1 MLPLVLSVAFVATP
15 PAPTPLEVPAALR
28 AITAPPEPSGLAW
41 SPALQRY
48 LVVVDDT
55 GLESLGNRHAPLV
68 LALSA
73 EGRFDEAPVP
83 IRGIGE
89 LNDAESIC
97 PGPSGTFFLVTS
109 HSANKKGKTPP
120 ARRQLLHLALDGRAL
135 KVLGK
140 LDLTR
145 DVEGPGLLGTAGI
158 AGPLD
163 MEAVGFHDGRLL
175 LGLKSPL
182 SASGAATLL
191 AIDRPLEAL
200 KRGRVLASELRVAL
214 QPRLCVE
221 TKAGPVCQ
229 GITDVSFLA
238 DGSLVLAANAPKAGP
253 ADGGGAL
260 WMLKTPFGPKPAAP
274 ELLRRFEGLKP
285 EGLAPAP
292 DGRGL
297 RVLFDRGAE
306 APTWA
311 LVP

>member
-1 MLPLVLSVAFVATP
+1 MLPLVLAVALAAS
-15 PAPTPLEVPAALR
+15 PARPTPLEVPAALG

-41 SPALQRY
+41 SPALTHY

-55 GLESLGNRHAPLV
+55 GLEALGNRHAPLV

-73 EGRFDEAPVP
+73 AGRFDDAPVP
-83 IRGIGE
+83 IRGIEE

-97 PGPSGTFFLVTS
+97 PGPEGTFFLVTS

-135 KVLGK
+135 KVLAK

-145 DVEGPGLLGTAGI
+145 DVEGPGLLGAAGI

-163 MEAVGFHDGRLL
+163 LEAVGFHDGRLL

-229 GITDVSFLA
+229 GITDLVFQA

-253 ADGGGAL
+253 PDGGGAL
-260 WMLKTPFGPKPAAP
+260 WLLRAPFGPKQSTP

-285 EGLAPAP
+285 EGLAPAA

-297 RVLFDRGAE
+297 RVVFDRGAD
-306 APTWA
+306 APSWG